1 MRVDLFDFD
10 LPETL
15 IADRPMEP
23 RDSARLLTVG
33 NSLDRHRFS
42 DLPDLLRSGDV
53 LVLNDTRVI
62 PGRLS
67 GVRNAERGTARV
79 EVTLLKQ
86 INQDAT
92 GSTWLALSRPAK
104 RLRQGDVLVFDG
116 VPNGEVLERRQ
127 GGEVLVSFPLNRS
140 DFLALLE
147 TNGRMP
153 IPPYLGR
160 EADTQDTLDYQT
172 VFASEPGAVASP
184 TASLHVTEGLL
195 SRLES
200 KGISRVHVTLHVGA
214 GTFRPIIVDDTD
226 THEME
231 AEWGEISAEAAK
243 RINQRKAEGGRIVAL
258 GTTSLR
264 LLESAANSD
273 GAITPFTGE
282 TNLFITP
289 GYRFK
294 AVDVL
299 ITNFHLPR
307 STLFMLVCAFSGR
320 QRMLSAYTHAKDSG
334 YRFYSY
340 GDACLLTRDRSC
352 LEIVR

>member
-10 LPETL
+10 LPGTL
-15 IADRPMEP
+15 IADRPVEP
-23 RDSARLLTVG
+23 RDSARLLSVG
-33 NSLDRHRFS
+33 NSLDCHQFS
-42 DLPDLLRSGDV
+42 DLPNLLRSGDV

-67 GVRNAERGTARV
+67 GVRISERGMAQV

-86 INQDAT
+86 IHENST
-92 GSTWLALSRPAK
+92 GSTWTSLSRPAK

-116 VPNGEVLERRQ
+116 IPKGKVVERRQ
-127 GGEVLVSFPLNRS
+127 GGEIVVSFPLNRS
-140 DFLALLE
+140 DLLSVLE
-147 TNGRMP
+147 NHGRMP

-160 EADTQDTLDYQT
+160 QADAQDTQDYQT
-172 VFASEPGAVASP
+172 VFASEAGAVAAP
-184 TASLHVTEGLL
+184 TASLHVTHALL

-200 KGISRVHVTLHVGA
+200 QGISCVHVTLHVGA

-231 AEWGEISAEAAK
+231 AEWGEISVEAAI
-243 RINQRKAEGGRIVAL
+243 RINQKKVKGGRIVAL

-264 LLESAANSD
+264 LLESAANND
-273 GAITPFTGE
+273 GTIIPFTGE

-299 ITNFHLPR
+299 ITNFHLPK
-307 STLFMLVCAFSGR
+307 STLFMLVCAFAGR
-320 QRMLSAYTHAKDSG
+320 ERMLSAYTHAKDLG

-340 GDACLLTRDRSC
+340 GDACFLTRNKSC
-352 LEIVR
+352 SEMVT